1 MKKMKI
7 LTFITFSFDVIC
19 RAVIQWQAGF
29 MKLIS
34 LISIK
39 NLKIRYKI
47 FIVSQFM
54 MIPAIMIFIVLLVI
68 THKMQHHN
76 SVILIKNLTSIT
88 AAYNVENSLLSLKEL
103 KANYMLTGE
112 KKWLREFNKEV
123 EDFNYWYN
131 QAFQVANTEEE
142 RDILSIMSLQ
152 FSSYMKAHK
161 QIIFLADTGKKDQ
174 AIRLLLIKTMEQY
187 NSIYKGCEDLIS
199 ISRNVITE
207 SEKKLKKSIESSMVL
222 AYVIIICFITLGV
235 ILVVIITRSIVDPIN
250 EIELASSNLL
260 PVKSDK
266 IEMERLRERFEMMIE
281 ALKSNQQKLIVSE
294 RRAAV
299 GEIAAGISHE
309 LNNPI
314 GIICGFA
321 EILMNKKNLTDSD
334 MESIEYIHNE
344 AVRCK
349 KLLGDLLDF
358 ARKPAPCYIRN
369 NLRDVIG
376 ETVNL
381 LKNQEKYKNVSFN
394 AVFPENDVEIEI
406 DAVQIKQVFL
416 NMIINSCEAME
427 YRGRLDINLSYTPL
441 SAEVRIKDEGPGI
454 KEDEREKIF
463 TPFYTTKTRG
473 GGLGLAICGDI
484 IEKHN
489 GSIEVGG
496 EPGRGAE
503 FVIKIPRDRNEKQ

>member
-1 MKKMKI
+1 MPVIFKRVIFMKI
-7 LTFITFSFDVIC
+7 MNMS
-19 RAVIQWQAGF
+19 
-29 MKLIS
+29 
-34 LISIK
+34 SIK
-39 NLKIRYKI
+39 NLKIRNKI

-54 MIPAIMIFIVLLVI
+54 MVPAIMIFIVLLVI
-68 THKMQHHN
+68 THKVQHHN

-112 KKWLREFNKEV
+112 KKWLREFNREV

-142 RDILSIMSLQ
+142 RDILSVMSVQ
-152 FSSYMKAHK
+152 FSNYMKAHK

-187 NSIYKGCEDLIS
+187 TSIYKGCEDLIS
-199 ISRNVITE
+199 INRNVISE
-207 SEKKLKKSIESSMVL
+207 SEEILKKSIKRSMLL
-222 AYVIIICFITLGV
+222 AYVIIICFIILGV
-235 ILVVIITRSIVDPIN
+235 ILVVIISRSIVDPIN

-266 IEMERLRERFEMMIE
+266 IEVERLRERFELMID

-321 EILMNKKNLTDSD
+321 EILLNKKNLTDSD
-334 MESIEYIHNE
+334 MESIEYIHKE

-358 ARKPAPCYIRN
+358 ARTPAPCYIKN
-369 NLRDVIG
+369 NLKDVIR

-381 LKNQEKYKNVSFN
+381 LKNQDKYKSVLFN
-394 AVFPENDVEIEI
+394 SVFPGEDIEIEI

-416 NMIINSCEAME
+416 NVIINSCEAME
-427 YRGRLDINLSYTPL
+427 YHGSLNIELSYTPL
-441 SAEVRIKDEGPGI
+441 TAEVKITDEGPGI
-454 KEDEREKIF
+454 KEEEKEKIF
-463 TPFYTTKTRG
+463 IPFYTTKTRG
-473 GGLGLAICGDI
+473 VGLGLAVSGDI

-489 GSIEVGG
+489 GSIHVGG
-496 EPGRGAE
+496 KPGRGAE
-503 FVIKIPRDRNEKQ
+503 FIITIPRSRNEKE

>member
-1 MKKMKI
+1 MKMLKI
-7 LTFITFSFDVIC
+7 ST
-19 RAVIQWQAGF
+19 
-29 MKLIS
+29 
-34 LISIK
+34 IK

-47 FIVSQFM
+47 LIVSQFM

-68 THKMQHHN
+68 THKLQYHN
-76 SVILIKNLTSIT
+76 STILLKNLTSIT
-88 AAYNVENSLLSLKEL
+88 AAYNVENSLLTLKEL
-103 KANYMLTGE
+103 KANYMLDGE
-112 KKWLREFNKEV
+112 KRWLKEFYKEI

-142 RDILSIMSLQ
+142 RDILSVMSVK
-152 FSSYMKAHK
+152 FSSYMKAHEN
-161 QIIFLADTGKKDQ
+161 IIFLADTGKKDQ

-187 NSIYKGCEDLIS
+187 TSIYKGCEDLIA
-199 ISRNVITE
+199 INRNVITE
-207 SEKKLKKSIESSMVL
+207 SEKKVKKYIKSSTIL
-222 AYVIIICFITLGV
+222 AYVIIICFIILGV
-235 ILVVIITRSIVDPIN
+235 ILVVIVTRSIVDPIK

-266 IEMERLRERFEMMIE
+266 IEIERLRERFEMMID

-321 EILMNKKNLTDSD
+321 ELLMNKKNLTKDD
-334 MESIEYIHNE
+334 MEYIQYINIE
-344 AVRCK
+344 ALRCK
-349 KLLGDLLDF
+349 KLLGDMLDF
-358 ARKPAPCYIRN
+358 ARTPAPCYIRN
-369 NLRDVIG
+369 NLKNVIR

-381 LKNQEKYKNVSFN
+381 LKNQEKYRDVIFSTD
-394 AVFPENDVEIEI
+394 FPDEDVEIEI

-416 NMIINSCEAME
+416 NIIINSCEAME
-427 YRGRLDINLSYTPL
+427 YHGSLNVVLSYIES
-441 SAEVRIKDEGPGI
+441 SAEVKITDEGPGVRG
-454 KEDEREKIF
+454 DEREKIF

-473 GGLGLAICGDI
+473 VGLGLAICNDI

-489 GSIEVGG
+489 GSITVGG
-496 EPGRGAE
+496 APGRGAE
-503 FVIKIPRDRNEKQ
+503 FIITIPRDRNEK